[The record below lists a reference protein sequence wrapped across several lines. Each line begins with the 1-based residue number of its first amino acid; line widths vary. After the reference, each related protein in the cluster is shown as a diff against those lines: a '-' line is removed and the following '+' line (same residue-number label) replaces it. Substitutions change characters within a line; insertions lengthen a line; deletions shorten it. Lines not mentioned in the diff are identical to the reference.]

1 MTAHSSVHK
10 CRTVKV
16 KVAVEADELRRWAAW
31 HADAGHAG
39 VAHVLYLAA
48 EGVESVTEQALRE
61 AREEQR
67 VEGVHRGVVGDHGS
81 QAELTQPGGVDE
93 LVGALR
99 CQHLTDAGG
108 QAGQQRTGAAVMDGD
123 VGVPQHRTL
132 IDETLHAHRC
142 RQVAERRGVVPQR
155 IGGKR
160 ACERHAVAIGDL
172 AARGQQRFLERGDP
186 GRAQSRGRRP

>member
-61 AREEQR
+61 AREER
-67 VEGVHRGVVGDHGS
+67 VPEPLPVVAHKADGETDVDHYRAMTIRLMRGYAVGGSADRYALVVLIRREIARAEG
-81 QAELTQPGGVDE
+81 ATP
-93 LVGALR
+93 
-99 CQHLTDAGG
+99 
-108 QAGQQRTGAAVMDGD
+108 
-123 VGVPQHRTL
+123 
-132 IDETLHAHRC
+132 
-142 RQVAERRGVVPQR
+142 
-155 IGGKR
+155 
-160 ACERHAVAIGDL
+160 
-172 AARGQQRFLERGDP
+172 
-186 GRAQSRGRRP
+186 